1 MTIQQINLNLYEPKK
16 DLTFIIELKCIEYQL
31 PHDIL
36 NLILQ
41 SAL

>member
-16 DLTFIIELKCIEYQL
+16 DLTFKIELICVEYQL
-31 PHDIL
+31 PRNIL
-36 NLILQ
+36 IRQ